1 MVVKDACSSRLVSL
15 ADRPCKLH
23 FRKDTV
29 FPLPCLFLV
38 LPKSSYPPEFLL
50 RSSGAKTL
58 PKPRLP
64 LPIILLFKPL
74 VETPRLTL
82 LSLLV
87 VVSKIH
93 SFEEGNCGRQKAS
106 VG

>member
-1 MVVKDACSSRLVSL
+1 MVAKEACSSRLVSL

-29 FPLPCLFLV
+29 FPLPCLCRNQAGTEFRSQKPAKNLARHS
-38 LPKSSYPPEFLL
+38 LSYC
-50 RSSGAKTL
+50 S
-58 PKPRLP
+58 PR
-64 LPIILLFKPL
+64 PL

-82 LSLLV
+82 LSLLL

-93 SFEEGNCGRQKAS
+93 SFEEGNCG
-106 VG
+106 G